1 MTAKDNFIQICN
13 LTTKVVGLRKGALA
27 FKTRVQEVQ
36 IPRMVASVIAR
47 IEEKINHSII
57 ADVLK
62 RDRTLIYYY
71 EKTHKDNYTWD
82 KYRDIFNKVY
92 MAYKK
97 IEDEKEVFID
107 KNHMR
112 RYLLH
117 NGVTENDKQEAKIM
131 VKSGKVGVIINTS
144 YFDFSN
150 QLENIKSALINYKYE
165 IEIL

>member
-1 MTAKDNFIQICN
+1 MTAKDNFIKICN
-13 LTTKVVGLRKGALA
+13 LTTKVMGLNKGALS

-36 IPRMVASVIAR
+36 VPRMVASVIAR
-47 IEEKINHSII
+47 MEEEISHTII

-71 EKTHKDNYTWD
+71 EKNHQANYTWET
-82 KYRDIFNKVY
+82 YRNVFNKVY

-97 IEDEKEVFID
+97 IEEEKEVFID

-112 RYLLH
+112 KYLLS
-117 NGVTENDKQEAKIM
+117 NVVSESEKQEAQIM
-131 VKSGKVGVIINTS
+131 VKSGKVGLVINTS

-150 QLENIKSALINYKYE
+150 QIENIKFALSNYKYE

>member
-13 LTTKVVGLRKGALA
+13 LTTKVMGLNKGALS

-36 IPRMVASVIAR
+36 VPRMVASVIAR
-47 IEEKINHSII
+47 MEEEISHTII

-71 EKTHKDNYTWD
+71 EKNHQANYTWQT
-82 KYRDIFNKVY
+82 YREVFNKVY

-97 IEDEKEVFID
+97 IEEEKEVFID

-112 RYLLH
+112 KYLLN
-117 NGVTENDKQEAKIM
+117 NGVTESEKQEAQIM
-131 VKSGKVGVIINTS
+131 VKSGKIGVIIKTS

-150 QLENIKSALINYKYE
+150 QIENIKLALINYKYE

>member
-36 IPRMVASVIAR
+36 VPRMVASVIAR
-47 IEEKINHSII
+47 MEEEISHTII

-71 EKTHKDNYTWD
+71 EKNHQQNYTWET
-82 KYRDIFNKVY
+82 YRDIFNKVY

-97 IEDEKEVFID
+97 IEDSKEIFID

-112 RYLLH
+112 KYLLR
-117 NGVTENDKQEAKIM
+117 NGVTESEKQEAQIM
-131 VKSGKVGVIINTS
+131 VKSGKVGVVINTS

-150 QLENIKSALINYKYE
+150 QLENIKFALVNYKYE